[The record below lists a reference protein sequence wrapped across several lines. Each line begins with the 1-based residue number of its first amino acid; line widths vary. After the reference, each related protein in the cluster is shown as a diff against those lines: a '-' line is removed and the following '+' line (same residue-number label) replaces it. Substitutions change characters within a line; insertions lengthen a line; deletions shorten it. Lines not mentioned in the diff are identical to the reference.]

1 MTRSYTSEYRSHW
14 DSATRG
20 PQRVKNN
27 LRYVTQ
33 YREMATDEAHGA
45 VANEVDSN
53 ALLLDL
59 HAEVRTHLHSPY
71 GLTVPQR
78 IPRPSAALGE
88 CCTHCPSAALISIPS
103 RSHSVQLSDP
113 AHNRDRREVVWVW
126 REIRESIGAVQQSP
140 FVTRLSTASDALL
153 TIIQPCTLHRMQ
165 GCSLGHS
172 PRNTSSCVV
181 RAWRECLSCVTR
193 VCVR

>member
-1 MTRSYTSEYRSHW
+1 
-14 DSATRG
+14 
-20 PQRVKNN
+20 
-27 LRYVTQ
+27 
-33 YREMATDEAHGA
+33 MATDEAHGA

-59 HAEVRTHLHSPY
+59 HAEVHTHLHSTLWSYCTLKEFLGP
-71 GLTVPQR
+71 P
-78 IPRPSAALGE
+78 ALGE
-88 CCTHCPSAALISIPS
+88 CCTHCPSAAVISIPS